1 MRKLLWVFWLKYS
14 NVISAEIWISKKSI
28 ASPLQKE
35 SMPVN
40 QLHVQLLTIKGAIG
54 PATNDY
60 FVREINNANLL
71 NNIPLIIITLD
82 THGALS
88 ASLSDINK
96 SILNSHTPFACL
108 VYPQGTR
115 TASAGTYIL
124 YANHIAAI
132 SPATTLGAATLVNIA
147 APMTSPI
154 NKKKQVRTP
163 ATMEKNVSNE
173 AFMLRYLQTLNEMYY
188 THFAHND
195 AISADSIVA
204 NPFILNENKVY
215 RTGF

>member
-1 MRKLLWVFWLKYS
+1 
-14 NVISAEIWISKKSI
+14 
-28 ASPLQKE
+28 
-35 SMPVN
+35 MPVN
-40 QLHVQLLTIKGAIG
+40 LLHVQLLTIKGAIG
-54 PATNDY
+54 PATSDY

-88 ASLSDINK
+88 ANLSDINK

-132 SPATTLGAATLVNIA
+132 SPATTFGAATLVNIA

-154 NKKKQVRTP
+154 NIKKQVSTP
-163 ATMEKNVSNE
+163 ATMVKNVLNE
-173 AFMLRYLQTLNEMYY
+173 AFILRYLQTLNEMYY

-195 AISADSIVA
+195 AISAYSIVV
-204 NPFILNENKVY
+204 NLLIL
-215 RTGF
+215 